1 MLPDNRNIPVF
12 DGDRTDPAIPPPRT
26 LLLRTDDVCT
36 VLNLSKSTVTRLVSL
51 RLLPSVKVGGS
62 RRFFYRDL
70 EQFAQDLADGRI
82 HLDSLGG
89 IR

>member
-1 MLPDNRNIPVF
+1 MLPDNRAFPAS
-12 DGDRTDPAIPPPRT
+12 DGDRTDPAAPPPRP
-26 LLLRTDDVCT
+26 LLLRTDDVCA
-36 VLNLSKSTVTRLVSL
+36 VLNLSKSTVHRLLAL

-62 RRFFYRDL
+62 RRFFYRDV
-70 EQFAQDLADGRI
+70 EQFAQDLADGRV